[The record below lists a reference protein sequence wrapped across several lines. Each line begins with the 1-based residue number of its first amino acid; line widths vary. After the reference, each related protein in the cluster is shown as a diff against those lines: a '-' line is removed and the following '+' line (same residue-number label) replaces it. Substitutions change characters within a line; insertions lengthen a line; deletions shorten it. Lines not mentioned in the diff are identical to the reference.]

1 MRLRIGLPKL
11 VPMMTIVIKI
21 TISLHTCFQPVVPS
35 EGIYS
40 LFLSFSVDIE
50 ELAVVRG
57 SVTSTDF
64 KIYVDFSCEND
75 KFEEDS
81 W

>member
-1 MRLRIGLPKL
+1 
-11 VPMMTIVIKI
+11 MTIVIKI
-21 TISLHTCFQPVVPS
+21 PLSLHVCYQSMGPS

-50 ELAVVRG
+50 DLAVRG
-57 SVTSTDF
+57 SVTSTDS

-75 KFEEDS
+75 KF
-81 W
+81 

>member
-1 MRLRIGLPKL
+1 M
-11 VPMMTIVIKI
+11 V
-21 TISLHTCFQPVVPS
+21 SS